1 MERNNRSTDQHV
13 ALNAEDGTKSQELS
27 YSYEN
32 GMHTFSIPLKV
43 DDSST
48 TLDVNQDKGSFK
60 NEPVKSEK
68 TPLDYHLVEA
78 VSFELASTG
87 FSGEGDSMAQEFT
100 LVPSGSKPFGTHGLA
115 DQKSSDF
122 TPISTS
128 LQDAISKYNPQE
140 HRKKRKHKPTLETI
154 KNSNGILSKS
164 KVNCPSN
171 SVTELGAL
179 YKRSKYLKTDVN
191 VTKAEAHTNNGN
203 QEELASRSSGPKPN
217 ACQQKDILEL
227 PCEWSQCSHEFSDLT
242 PFMKHVANHI
252 NEVPISDGQ
261 KSFFNGSHQGMQK
274 QVRNRRR
281 GRNAELSMQDVDII
295 DEDAEEEERLLEE
308 PSDEVTLQYDDERF
322 YCCLWRSCGY
332 VTPSNDEIVRHINFH
347 TFHTKLK
354 CHGASIW
361 KETGIDAC
369 TIGTHQ
375 RNVIPE
381 LNEPLQCQ
389 WEGCFSSESVSQRQS
404 EFSEDHSND
413 SSTSIEKE
421 HPGHQIPM
429 TFSEPLKFYW
439 HVAWHSEEMREGS
452 KRKDEIRPNDEKSS
466 KQKISCKWKDCTSKV
481 GTVSK
486 LKDHLRVHSQERAVA
501 CPVCGGL
508 FTNRSKFYDHCKRQ
522 APESSQKFKCSYCNK
537 KFATERLLRDHMRA
551 HVNHYKCPL
560 CEMTCPVP
568 SALAQHMAYR
578 HFQVK
583 SFGCDYEGC
592 QYRAKTNA
600 DLRNHMRSHL
610 PEDSHDAFYHCEE
623 VDCEFKAK
631 SKATVKQHKI
641 DKHIVAGN
649 NTGDIVNTKDS
660 SQYVCHM
667 CDKAFA
673 RGAYLT
679 QHFLRI
685 HKFRWPSGHS
695 RFRYKKDER
704 TGQFHL
710 QTIRFESAE
719 LHNNQTSQ
727 QPDDE
732 DESDL
737 LPEQTNTDIP
747 ASSNRDL
754 TEPEES
760 NSGSEDSSEES
771 NYLTFGNIFANKT
784 APKIP
789 NRADQYGIRNDSKAT
804 NGSGGLE
811 AIIAAASVLDG
822 EQLDS

>member
-1 MERNNRSTDQHV
+1 MALTDKNKCSTDQHV

-43 DDSST
+43 DNSST
-48 TLDVNQDKGSFK
+48 TRDCEQHKGIFK
-60 NEPVKSEK
+60 KEPIKAGK
-68 TPLDYHLVEA
+68 APLHLVEA

-87 FSGEGDSMAQEFT
+87 FSGEGESVAQEFT
-100 LVPSGSKPFGTHGLA
+100 LVPSGSKPFGTHDSV
-115 DQKSSDF
+115 DQKTSDF
-122 TPISTS
+122 IPISAS
-128 LQDAISKYNPQE
+128 LQDAISKYKPQE
-140 HRKKRKHKPTLETI
+140 HRKKRKHKPTLETT
-154 KNSNGILSKS
+154 KNSKGILNKSKS
-164 KVNCPSN
+164 NCPSN

-179 YKRSKYLKTDVN
+179 YKRSKYLKTDAN
-191 VTKAEAHTNNGN
+191 VKKEEAHIKTGN
-203 QEELASRSSGPKPN
+203 HVELASRLPGSKPD
-217 ACQQKDILEL
+217 ACARKDILEL

-261 KSFFNGSHQGMQK
+261 KSISHGNHQGMQK

-281 GRNAELSMQDVDII
+281 GRNAELSMHDVDII
-295 DEDAEEEERLLEE
+295 DEDEEEEERLLEE
-308 PSDEVTLQYDDERF
+308 PSNEVTLHYDDERV

-332 VTPSNDEIVRHINFH
+332 VTPSNDEIVRHVNFH

-389 WEGCFSSESVSQRQS
+389 WEGCFSSEPVSQRQS
-404 EFSEDHSND
+404 EKLDDHSNVCGT
-413 SSTSIEKE
+413 STQKD
-421 HPGHQIPM
+421 HLGHQVPM

-452 KRKDEIRPNDEKSS
+452 KRRDEHHERSS

-522 APESSQKFKCSYCNK
+522 APESSQIFKCSYCNK

-583 SFGCDYEGC
+583 SFGCDFEGC

-610 PEDSHDAFYHCEE
+610 PEDSHDAFYHCDE

-641 DKHIVAGN
+641 DKHIVTGSDN
-649 NTGDIVNTKDS
+649 GDIVATKNF

-719 LHNNQTSQ
+719 LHNNQTSH

-732 DESDL
+732 EESDVL
-737 LPEQTNTDIP
+737 QEDTITNITARSTMNVPEH
-747 ASSNRDL
+747 
-754 TEPEES
+754 EES

-771 NYLTFGNIFANKT
+771 NYLTFGNIFANKA
-784 APKIP
+784 APKMP
-789 NRADQYGIRNDSKAT
+789 NHADQYVIRNDSKAT
-804 NGSGGLE
+804 GSSGGLE

-822 EQLDS
+822 KQLDS